1 MRTVEFENAVAFA
14 QELIRIPS
22 PPGGEEDVAERVRQ
36 EMEALG
42 MRDVRADRFGNVIG
56 VVKGTGGGPTV
67 MLNSHLDVVGEG
79 DHSAWE
85 FPPFSGA
92 VEGGFLHGRG
102 AMDIKGPLAIQS
114 EHVVLVDADLAF
126 GRDSIARVVQ
136 GLHEADIAIGN
147 RRHVESRYS
156 VPVRLFGFLY
166 RRHLVGLTFNALVR
180 TAFGLPYRDTQCG
193 LKGFRRNALERLGG
207 SLTID
212 GFAIDVEIL
221 LAARALGLTVTEI
234 PVTVT
239 YESAASS
246 VRLIRSAAAMSTDL
260 LRMLVRRASGRYRRD
275 LTSGGA
281 TSPPPGP
288 GPTSAPT
295 DPPRAPSGRR

>member
-1 MRTVEFENAVAFA
+1 MPPALTIVLPCYNEAAGIVRSLSALRTWFPRDTQILVIDDGSTDRTADLARQYAESQADD
-14 QELIRIPS
+14 RIHVHVRPS
-22 PPGGEEDVAERVRQ
+22 NGGKGAS
-36 EMEALG
+36 
-42 MRDVRADRFGNVIG
+42 VRAAIG
-56 VVKGTGGGPTV
+56 Q
-67 MLNSHLDVVGEG
+67 
-79 DHSAWE
+79 A
-85 FPPFSGA
+85 A
-92 VEGGFLHGRG
+92 
-102 AMDIKGPLAIQS
+102 S

-136 GLHEADIAIGN
+136 GLREADIAIGN

-193 LKGFRRNALERLGG
+193 LKAFRRNALERLRG

-221 LAARALGLTVTEI
+221 LLARALGLKVTEI

-275 LTSGGA
+275 LTTGGA
-281 TSPPPGP
+281 MSPPPGP

>member
-1 MRTVEFENAVAFA
+1 MPPALTIVLPCYNEAAGIVRSLTALRTWFPRDTQILVIDDGSTDRTADLARQYAES
-14 QELIRIPS
+14 QGDDRIQVLVRPAN
-22 PPGGEEDVAERVRQ
+22 GGKGAS
-36 EMEALG
+36 
-42 MRDVRADRFGNVIG
+42 VRAAIG
-56 VVKGTGGGPTV
+56 QVVT
-67 MLNSHLDVVGEG
+67 D
-79 DHSAWE
+79 
-85 FPPFSGA
+85 
-92 VEGGFLHGRG
+92 
-102 AMDIKGPLAIQS
+102 
-114 EHVVLVDADLAF
+114 HVVLVDADLAF
-126 GRDSIARVVQ
+126 GRDSIARVAQ

-193 LKGFRRNALERLGG
+193 LKAFRRDALERLGG

-221 LAARALGLTVTEI
+221 LTARALGLQVTEI

-246 VRLIRSAAAMSTDL
+246 VRLMRSAAAMSADL
-260 LRMLVRRASGRYRRD
+260 LRMLGRRASGRYRRN
-275 LTSGGA
+275 LTAGGA
-281 TSPPPGP
+281 MSPPPAP
-288 GPTSAPT
+288 GQTSAPR

>member
-1 MRTVEFENAVAFA
+1 MPPSLTVVLPCYNEAAGIVSSLTALRTWFPRDTQIVVIDDGSTDRTAD
-14 QELIRIPS
+14 L
-22 PPGGEEDVAERVRQ
+22 VRQ
-36 EMEALG
+36 YAETHRDDGIQVHIRPANGGKGASIRAAIGRALG
-42 MRDVRADRFGNVIG
+42 
-56 VVKGTGGGPTV
+56 
-67 MLNSHLDVVGEG
+67 
-79 DHSAWE
+79 
-85 FPPFSGA
+85 
-92 VEGGFLHGRG
+92 
-102 AMDIKGPLAIQS
+102 

-126 GRDSIARVVQ
+126 GRDSMTRIVA

-193 LKGFRRNALERLGG
+193 LKAFRRGALERLGG
-207 SLTID
+207 LLTID

-221 LAARALGLTVTEI
+221 LVARGLGLRIAEV

-246 VRLIRSAAAMSTDL
+246 VRLVRSAARMSTDL
-260 LRMLVRRASGRYRRD
+260 LRMLVRRASGRYRRV
-275 LTSGGA
+275 LTAGGA
-281 TSPPPGP
+281 TSPPPAP
-288 GPTSAPT
+288 GPTSAPA
-295 DPPRAPSGRR
+295 DPPQGPPGRS